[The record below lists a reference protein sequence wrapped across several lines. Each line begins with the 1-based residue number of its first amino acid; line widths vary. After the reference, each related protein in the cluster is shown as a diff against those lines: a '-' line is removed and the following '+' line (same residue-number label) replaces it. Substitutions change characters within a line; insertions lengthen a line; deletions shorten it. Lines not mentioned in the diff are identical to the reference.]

1 MAASNPT
8 ALESPAQI
16 VDPTV
21 SEAKFKRELDIF
33 LERED
38 AQRKRGIILLKAEFP
53 DMEFVF
59 MAPQI
64 TPAPVVFAARFNFTN
79 YDLEAPSIRM
89 INPFTGELLLGN
101 QMITDFPRQ
110 NPANPHAPIK
120 LLQVEQPDGIPFLC
134 FPGVREYHNHP
145 YHTGDSWLLHRKIG
159 GEGTLGYL
167 LDKLYDYGISPLIGF
182 HFQIAFNAPQIQ
194 LGFDTNKLTE

>member
-1 MAASNPT
+1 MVASNPT

-16 VDPTV
+16 VDPAV

-33 LERED
+33 LEREE
-38 AQRKRGIILLKAEFP
+38 AHRKRGIILLKAGFP

-64 TPAPVVFAARFNFTN
+64 IPAPVVFATRLNFTN

-89 INPFTGELLLGN
+89 INPFTGDLLRGN
-101 QMITDFPRQ
+101 QMITNFPRQ
-110 NPANPHAPIK
+110 NNANPNAPIM
-120 LLQVEQPDGIPFLC
+120 LLQVEQPDGIPFFC
-134 FPGVREYHNHP
+134 IPGVREYHEHP
-145 YHTGDSWLLHRKIG
+145 YHTGDSWLLHRKKG

-167 LDKLYDYGISPLIGF
+167 LDKLYDYGISPLSSYHVPI
-182 HFQIAFNAPQIQ
+182 QISLPQIQ
-194 LGFDTNKLTE
+194 LGIDPSKLIE